1 MFRALYLDPTGQL
14 KTDLQPI
21 AVAFVLSNEQGLL
34 WVDFDHSQAQ
44 ESEPILTKMFKF
56 HPLAVDDALSES
68 HIPKLDDWGEY
79 LYIVLHAVAIDAQDH
94 RRVDTKELDI
104 FIGKNYLVTHHDE
117 PIEAVERVWSG
128 LQRDQR
134 QLKSGPDHVLY
145 RLADEIAGSFMPVV
159 EQFDEEIDEIEDT
172 IFDQPRSSTLE
183 HIFIIKRSVLYLRRI
198 IAPQR
203 EVLNKLAR
211 DDYKVIDEHER
222 VYFRDVYD
230 QLVRMY
236 DITEGVRDL
245 GSGTLDTYLSVTSNR
260 MNDVMKTLTIIT
272 TVFMPISFLAGFF
285 GMNFFQPA
293 YPLEA
298 WTGLPAFIIMMG
310 IFIAT
315 PIGML
320 MWMRKRGW
328 TRQGEARSNEDAR
341 AKSQR
346 T

>member
-1 MFRALYLDPTGQL
+1 MFRALYLDSSGKL
-14 KTDLQPI
+14 KNDLQPI
-21 AVAFVLSNEQGLL
+21 DVAFALRDDQGLL
-34 WVDFDHSQAQ
+34 WVDFDHTPPQ
-44 ESEPILTKMFKF
+44 ESEPVLTKTFKF
-56 HPLAVDDALSES
+56 HPLAVDDALRES

-104 FIGKNYLVTHHDE
+104 FIGKNYLVTHHEE
-117 PIEAVERVWSG
+117 PIDAIERVWTS

-134 QLKSGPDHVLY
+134 HLKSGPDHVLY

-159 EQFDEEIDEIEDT
+159 EQFDEEIDEIEDA
-172 IFDQPRSSTLE
+172 IFDRPRPSTLE
-183 HIFIIKRSVLYLRRI
+183 HIFVIKRSVLYLRRI

-211 DDYKVIDEHER
+211 DDYDVIDEHDR

-230 QLVRMY
+230 HLVRMY

-245 GSGTLDTYLSVTSNR
+245 VSGTLDTYLSVTSNR

-293 YPLEA
+293 YPLEE
-298 WTGLPAFIIMMG
+298 WTSLPAFMITMA

-320 MWMRKRGW
+320 TWMRKRGW
-328 TRQGEARSNEDAR
+328 TQQGDPRNDDAR
-341 AKSQR
+341 AKSER
-346 T
+346 A